1 MDPAAA
7 AAKSLQSCLTL
18 FNPIDGSLPGSPV
31 LGILQAR
38 MLEWVAIS
46 FSSAWKWSRSVV
58 SDSSRPHGLQPTR
71 LLRPWDFPGKST
83 GVGCHCLLRDG
94 PYLKI
99 IKTVYVKHTANII
112 LNKEKLKA
120 FPITTWIRQ
129 ECSLLPLLLEIFL
142 EVLTTIIKKENE
154 IKRNS
159 S

>member
-120 FPITTWIRQ
+120 FPLTTWIRQ